1 MIEYT
6 IGVDL
11 GGTNLRTAALDR
23 SGKMLEQIAES
34 HFSAGREALLDEMVR
49 SISRLRD
56 KYGSAGLAGI
66 GVGVPGFIAFR
77 EGIVRNSNNL
87 SFIENFPIR
96 DELERRLGSP
106 VILEND
112 ANAAAL
118 GEKWLGAGREVE
130 DLVLLTLGTGIGG
143 GIISGGR
150 VIRGFL
156 GMGGELGHLIIVPN
170 GNPCGC
176 GSQGCVE
183 KQASATAVTAMARLM
198 QLGENLSSEE
208 VYRLAQHNDETGQK
222 AREIWRVMGESLGAV
237 LATLVNIFNFPLY
250 LLGGGVVAAWDLFA
264 PAMMRTVEQRSATYR
279 LSAGTTHIEQAMLGN
294 NAGIHGAAY
303 LPWVEGRTAHA

>member
-1 MIEYT
+1 MPEYT

-23 SGKMLEQIAES
+23 SGQMLEQIADS

-56 KYGSAGLAGI
+56 KYGSGGLAGI
-66 GVGVPGFIAFR
+66 GVGVPGFIVFR

-118 GEKWLGAGREVE
+118 GEKWLGAGKEVE

-143 GIISGGR
+143 GIISAGR

-156 GMGGELGHLIIVPN
+156 GMGGELGHLVVVPN

-208 VYRLAQHNDETGQK
+208 VYRLAQRNDETGQK

-279 LSAGTTHIEQAMLGN
+279 LSAGMTHIDRATLGN

-303 LPWVEGRTAHA
+303 LPWVERRTAHA